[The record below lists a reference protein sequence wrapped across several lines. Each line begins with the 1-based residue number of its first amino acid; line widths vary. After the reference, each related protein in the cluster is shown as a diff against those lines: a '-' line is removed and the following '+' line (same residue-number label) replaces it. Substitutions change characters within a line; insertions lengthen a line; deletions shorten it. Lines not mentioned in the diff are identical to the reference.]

1 MSARETGIVVV
12 ALFALAAGASSQ
24 ESKPVGGQTA
34 PAGPVGTPPAA
45 PRTSDSPEG
54 AKPPAD
60 GANPAAPPVETPEVT
75 GSGVKSLAEKTP
87 EELAE
92 EEKLTELAEPE
103 IVGAIELAR
112 ARAGGAP
119 EGEFPALA
127 AERRKRAVLRLAEL
141 PHPKT
146 FEALQKLQSGPYEDD
161 VRAAAAF
168 SIGHMKFA
176 REAAAKFLVRRID
189 KDWDHPEV
197 LVGIARGLGELQL
210 VPDREEMHRF
220 FRHPSD
226 EVYVSM
232 IVCLA
237 QIKDVP
243 SLPRLHQIF
252 SQFGKMSTQS
262 VSVRVDTGTAGSG
275 DQRAAEA
282 RGRAMQ
288 QQARPERRKGAI
300 EAVTRA
306 VKDITGIHFEYADKF
321 HEWLKAN
328 EKKLKIKIA
337 K

>member
-1 MSARETGIVVV
+1 MDVRKHGFVV
-12 ALFALAAGASSQ
+12 AALVALIAGARAQ
-24 ESKPVGGQTA
+24 ESKPVAPPAPPAGTPADAGA
-34 PAGPVGTPPAA
+34 PAQDPGGDPAA
-45 PRTSDSPEG
+45 P
-54 AKPPAD
+54 
-60 GANPAAPPVETPEVT
+60 PAAPPVATPEVT

-92 EEKLTELAEPE
+92 EEKLTELSEAE
-103 IVGAIELAR
+103 IVGAIELAK
-112 ARAGGAP
+112 ARAGGAV

-127 AERRKRAVLRLAEL
+127 AERRKRSVLKLAGM

-146 FEALQKLQSGPYEDD
+146 LDALQKLQSGPYDDD

-168 SIGHMKFA
+168 SLGHMKFA
-176 REAAAKFLVRRID
+176 REAAAKFLARRID

-210 VPDREEMHRF
+210 VPDREEMHRYF
-220 FRHPSD
+220 KHPSD

-252 SQFGKMSTQS
+252 SQFGKLSTQS

-275 DQRAAEA
+275 DQRAAES

-288 QQARPERRKGAI
+288 QKARPERRKGAI

-306 VKDITGIHFEYADKF
+306 VKDITGIHFEFADKF

-328 EKKLKIKIA
+328 EKQLKIKVA

>member
-1 MSARETGIVVV
+1 MNARKHGWVV
-12 ALFALAAGASSQ
+12 AALVVLSAGARAQ
-24 ESKPVGGQTA
+24 DSKPVA
-34 PAGPVGTPPAA
+34 PPPPPKDAPPDAGAPPQDPGADPA
-45 PRTSDSPEG
+45 PP
-54 AKPPAD
+54 
-60 GANPAAPPVETPEVT
+60 APPVATPDVT

-87 EELAE
+87 EERAE
-92 EEKLTELAEPE
+92 EEKLTDQPE
-103 IVGAIELAR
+103 TEVVGAIELAR
-112 ARAGGAP
+112 ARAAGAV

-127 AERRKRAVLRLAEL
+127 AERRKRAVLKLAEL

-146 FEALQKLQSGPYEDD
+146 LEALQKLQSGPYDDD

-168 SIGHMKFA
+168 ALGHMKFA

-197 LVGIARGLGELQL
+197 LIGIARGLGELQL

-220 FRHPSD
+220 FKHPSD

-252 SQFGKMSTQS
+252 SQFGKISTQS

-275 DQRAAEA
+275 DQRAAES
-282 RGRAMQ
+282 RGRSMQ
-288 QQARPERRKGAI
+288 QKARPERRQGAI

-306 VKDITGIHFEYADKF
+306 VKDITGIHFEFADKF

-328 EKKLKIKIA
+328 EKQLKIKVG